1 MNRYYKK
8 LNFPSELIP
17 DIDTSQWDTEGYS
30 WIQFHKVLKPHQL
43 KNDKFI
49 ECLKSLGMCSRW
61 IEVFYTPPGQDGVIH
76 SDNTDWLDWTKI
88 YFQYGAVGSTMRWW
102 ESDKTVEYSTA
113 TGKYIKNC
121 RDRTEEHYHGQVL
134 VAQEEDSTIVYEAD
148 LKSPCLVNVGKLHSS
163 HNPTKEKRFA
173 LTVALSDIDG
183 GRILW
188 DDALSRLSDYYDK

>member
-17 DIDTSQWDTEGYS
+17 DIDTSQLDTEGYS

-113 TGKYIKNC
+113 TGKYIKDC

-148 LKSPCLVNVGKLHSS
+148 LKYPCLVNVGKLHSS

-188 DDALSRLSDYYDK
+188 DDAISRLSDYYDK